1 MGYLDKTTITVD
13 AILTKKGREMEK
25 KVMPRVLDTYNEI
38 RESFEQDEWDQLID
52 SLKKIT
58 VMEELKR

>member
-1 MGYLDKTTITVD
+1 
-13 AILTKKGREMEK
+13 
-25 KVMPRVLDTYNEI
+25 MPRVLDTYNEI

-58 VMEELKR
+58 AMEELKQ